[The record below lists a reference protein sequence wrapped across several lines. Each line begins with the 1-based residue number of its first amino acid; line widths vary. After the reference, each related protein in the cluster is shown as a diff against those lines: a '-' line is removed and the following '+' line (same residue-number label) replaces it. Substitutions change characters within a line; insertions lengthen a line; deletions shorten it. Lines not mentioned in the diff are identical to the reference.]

1 MLPLFPRLRFFLYS
15 APADMRK
22 GFDGLSGIITH
33 ALHHD
38 PTNGDGYIF
47 INRRRDRMKLL
58 IWDRSG
64 FWLLYKRL
72 EKGTFQMPPNPSQQ
86 SSIELSYDVL
96 IMLLEGIDVT
106 RIKRRPRYQQNSKLP
121 G

>member
-64 FWLLYKRL
+64 FRLLYKRL